1 MHPCSSC
8 RNGEKQ
14 KVEDD
19 RYATMPYVQGRSQK
33 ILWEGASQKKI
44 WFFRIFLLKKI
55 YFCYF
60 LNKRLP
66 INKKSEHLKVWA
78 INKNK
83 NLMGIAQKN

>member
-1 MHPCSSC
+1 MFVGSVIY
-8 RNGEKQ
+8 EKMIN
-14 KVEDD
+14 KCD
-19 RYATMPYVQGRSQK
+19 MNNSQGWSQK
-33 ILWEGASQKKI
+33 ILWEGASQKKN
-44 WFFRIFLLKKI
+44 WFFRIFLLKKF

-60 LNKRLP
+60 LNRRLP